1 MEPLRKGH
9 IHQKGGIVLN
19 DLLQKRKLTWG
30 EGIIIFIV
38 CVVINLVGKA
48 IAAKCGL
55 PIWLDMQG
63 TCVASYFLGLPGGIL
78 VAVLNNVIYAVH
90 DRMALIYTFVGIVSA
105 ILLWFLS
112 RKGYL
117 EKFRIAVFSSFWLGI
132 CCTAVSTPLN
142 IFWQDGYS
150 GNRWGDA
157 LVDMMDW
164 YGINRIFA
172 ALAGEFVVDIIDK
185 QICMILGFFLI
196 KGISHILFDKK
207 SKSKQVVAGLLA
219 LVMLSAALWP
229 AEMVYGIVNREN
241 ESQYSVQIYNNQNG
255 MISSEAHAIAE
266 TEDGYIWIGSYA
278 GLTRYDGTSFTFMKD
293 SGIVSVTAMLCDSK
307 GRLWIGTNDGGI
319 ARYEEGAFRYFNTKD
334 GLSSDSIRCFY
345 EDEQGNMYVGTT
357 DRLCVVDVEDRI
369 REIREELTYVV
380 SISGDGDLIVCV
392 DHNGDLFVLQDD
404 KICVDTSGE
413 QSDVFYNCISSTRM
427 GLAVGTAG
435 EDIYILDV
443 NKGGI
448 GLKSHFR
455 TPVQNIRKI
464 KENEEGQIWICAENG
479 FGYLKEDGTYH
490 AQETEDFHASFE
502 DIHEDYQGNMWVAS
516 SRYGV
521 LRLSRSPFFNLFTHA
536 EIDGEVTN
544 AVVRYAN
551 CFYCATDSGLVILD
565 DEGNSRENKLT
576 ELLDGDRV
584 RSLFVDS
591 QNRLWICTYGSN
603 GLVCAD
609 GKKALRS
616 YTCEREPLV
625 TCDRA
630 RCITELSDGSL
641 AVGTA
646 DGIYFIDGEEVTGN
660 LTKQDGLRNSQI
672 LSLTERDHVLY
683 AGSDGAGIFR
693 IQDGEIIG
701 NITREDGLSSNIILR
716 QVSCEQGMLVV
727 TGNSLCF
734 MGDTITI
741 LDQFPYYNNYDIVIH
756 EDLAYVLS
764 SAGIYVVDVEELCAN
779 DEMYYTLYNA
789 QCGLSS
795 GITANSWNY
804 MSKDGVLH
812 FCCNDG
818 VVQFSGDSWMKNVNY
833 RYGIREVNCD
843 GVSVGMQDGVYRIP
857 AQTRKIV
864 VEPAVN
870 SYTLMDVKVKFFM
883 EGYEDET
890 EPVSFTSI
898 DPMQLDYLSAGTYRI
913 HLQLYDAPG
922 RKLLEERSF
931 ELVKEPQMWEESWYN
946 WYLVLVIFEAAC
958 FVFWS
963 MAMMLEHFQEKDRLK
978 KFAEMLEEK
987 VSEQTRELKDQQAK
1001 KEELLKKTVAALS
1014 ETVDAKD
1021 RYTSGHS
1028 KRVAMYS
1035 KLIARRM
1042 GKEEWELDE
1051 IYNAGLLHDVGK
1063 IRVPEEIINKPGKL
1077 TDEEFELIKL
1087 HPVSGYHILKEI
1099 SEDHFY
1105 ADGAHFHHE
1114 RYDGKGYPNGLA
1126 GESIPEIARIIG
1138 VADSY
1143 DAMASNRSYREAL
1156 PQEVVRE
1163 EIIKGRGTQF
1173 DPKIADIMLQ
1183 MIDEDKEYLLK
1194 QTESMMKHILVVD
1207 DEPMNLKVVEF
1218 MLKDEVGYRFKGAA
1232 GGQEAL
1238 DLLDE
1243 ENIDL
1248 VLLDVRMPG
1257 MDGFETLVHI
1267 REKSNVP
1274 VIFMTADKQALE
1286 LERCRALGVEDI
1298 VTKPFLPA
1306 VLKEILHAILS
1317 E

>member
-1 MEPLRKGH
+1 MKE
-9 IHQKGGIVLN
+9 
-19 DLLQKRKLTWG
+19 LLQKRKLRWR
-30 EGIIIFIV
+30 ERIIIFIV
-38 CVVINLVGKA
+38 CVAINLMGKA
-48 IAAKCGL
+48 IAVKCGL

-63 TCVASYFLGLPGGIL
+63 TCVAAYFLGLPGGIL
-78 VAVLNNVIYAVH
+78 VAVLNNVIFAVH
-90 DRMALIYTFVGIVSA
+90 DRMTLIYTLAGMVSA

-112 RKGYL
+112 KKGYL
-117 EKFRIAVFSSFWLGI
+117 EKFRTAVFASFWLGI
-132 CCTAVSTPLN
+132 CCMAVSTPLN
-142 IFWQDGYS
+142 IFLYDGYS

-164 YGINRIFA
+164 YGFNRIFA
-172 ALAGEFVVDIIDK
+172 ALAGEFVVEIIDK

-207 SKSKQVVAGLLA
+207 SGKTAKRKKKPESKQVVAGLLA

-229 AEMVYGIVNREN
+229 AEMVYGAINQEN
-241 ESQYSVQIYNNQNG
+241 ESQYSAQIYNNQNG
-255 MISSEAHAIAE
+255 MMSSEANAIAE

-293 SGIVSVTAMLCDSK
+293 SGIASVKTMFCDSK

-319 ARYEEGAFRYFNTKD
+319 ARYEEGAFRYFNTED
-334 GLSSDSIRCFY
+334 GLPSDSIRCFY

-357 DRLCVVDVEDRI
+357 DHLCVVDKEDHI
-369 REIREELTYVV
+369 REIDEELTYVM

-392 DHNGDLFVLQDD
+392 DKNGDLFVLQDD
-404 KICVDTSGE
+404 EICVDTTEE
-413 QSDVFYNCISSTRM
+413 QSDVFYNCIFSTSM

-435 EDIYILDV
+435 EGIYILDV

-448 GLKSHFR
+448 SLKKHFQ
-455 TPVQNIRKI
+455 TPVQSIWKI
-464 KENEEGQIWICAENG
+464 KENEEGQIWICGENG

-490 AQETEDFHASFE
+490 AQETEDFHASCE

-521 LRLSRSPFFNLFTHA
+521 LRLSKSPFFNLFTHA
-536 EIDGEVTN
+536 KIDGEVTN
-544 AVVRYAN
+544 AVVRYAG
-551 CFYCATDSGLVILD
+551 CFYCGTDNGLVILD
-565 DEGNSRENKLT
+565 DEGNIRKNELT

-591 QNRLWICTYGSN
+591 QKRLWICTYGSN

-625 TCDRA
+625 TSDRA

-641 AVGTA
+641 AVGTT
-646 DGIYFIDGEEVTGN
+646 DGIYFIDGGDVTGN
-660 LTKQDGLRNSQI
+660 LTKQDGLSNSQI
-672 LSLTERDHVLY
+672 LSLTEKDHVLY

-693 IQDGEIIG
+693 IQDGEIIE
-701 NITREDGLSSNIILR
+701 NITKEDGLSSNIILR
-716 QVSCEQGMLVV
+716 LVSCEQGMLVV

-741 LDQFPYYNNYDIVIH
+741 LDKFPYFNNYDIVIF

-764 SAGIYVVDVEELCAN
+764 SAGIYEVDVEALCTN
-779 DEMYYTLYNA
+779 DEMYDTLYNA
-789 QCGLSS
+789 QSGLNSA
-795 GITANSWNY
+795 ITANSWNY
-804 MSKDGVLH
+804 ISKDGVLY

-833 RYGIREVNCD
+833 CYGISEVNCD
-843 GVSVGMQDGVYRIP
+843 GVSVEMKDGIYQIP
-857 AQTRKIV
+857 AQTRKVV
-864 VEPAVN
+864 VEPVVK

-898 DPMQLDYLSAGTYRI
+898 EPIQLNNLSAGTYRM
-913 HLQLYDAPG
+913 HLQLYDASG
-922 RKLLEERSF
+922 RQLLEERSF
-931 ELVKEPQMWEESWYN
+931 QLEKEPQMWENWWYN
-946 WYLVLVIFEAAC
+946 WYLVLVIFETAG
-958 FVFWS
+958 FVIWS
-963 MAMMLEHFQEKDRLK
+963 VAMIIEHFREKDRLK
-978 KFAEMLEEK
+978 IFAEMLEEK
-987 VSEQTRELKDQQAK
+987 VSEQTKELKERQAQ
-1001 KEELLKKTVAALS
+1001 KEELLTKTVTALS

-1028 KRVAMYS
+1028 RRVAMYS
-1035 KLIARRM
+1035 KMIAQRM
-1042 GKEEWELDE
+1042 GKEEWEQEE
-1051 IYNAGLLHDVGK
+1051 IYSAGLLHDVGK
-1063 IRVPEEIINKPGKL
+1063 IRVPEEIINKPGRL
-1077 TDEEFELIKL
+1077 TDEEFDLIKL
-1087 HPVSGYHILKEI
+1087 HPVTGYHILKEI

-1114 RYDGKGYPNGLA
+1114 RYDGKGYPNGLT

-1138 VADSY
+1138 VADAY

-1183 MIDEDKEYLLK
+1183 MIDEDKEYLMK
-1194 QTESMMKHILVVD
+1194 QTESMMKHILAVD
-1207 DEPMNLKVVEF
+1207 DETMNLILVEYV
-1218 MLKDEVGYRFKGAA
+1218 LKDEAGYRFYGATS
-1232 GGQEAL
+1232 GQEAL
-1238 DLLDE
+1238 DILNR

-1248 VLLDVRMPG
+1248 VLLDVRMPD

-1274 VIFMTADKQALE
+1274 VVFMTADKQALK
-1286 LERCRALGVEDI
+1286 LEQSRALGVEDF
-1298 VTKPFLPA
+1298 VTKPFMPA
-1306 VLKEILHAILS
+1306 VLKEILHAVLS

>member
-1 MEPLRKGH
+1 M
-9 IHQKGGIVLN
+9 
-19 DLLQKRKLTWG
+19 
-30 EGIIIFIV
+30 
-38 CVVINLVGKA
+38 GKA
-48 IAAKCGL
+48 IAVKCGL

-63 TCVASYFLGLPGGIL
+63 TCVAAYFLGLPGGIL
-78 VAVLNNVIYAVH
+78 VAVLNNVIFAVH
-90 DRMALIYTFVGIVSA
+90 DRMTLIYTLAGMVSA

-112 RKGYL
+112 KKGYL
-117 EKFRIAVFSSFWLGI
+117 EKFRTAVFASFWLGI
-132 CCTAVSTPLN
+132 CCMAVSTPLN
-142 IFWQDGYS
+142 IFLYDGYS

-164 YGINRIFA
+164 YGFNRIFA
-172 ALAGEFVVDIIDK
+172 ALAGEFVVEIIDK

-207 SKSKQVVAGLLA
+207 SGKTAKRKKKPESKQVVAGLLA

-229 AEMVYGIVNREN
+229 AEMVYGAINQEN
-241 ESQYSVQIYNNQNG
+241 ESQYSAQIYNNQNG
-255 MISSEAHAIAE
+255 MMSSEANAIAE

-293 SGIVSVTAMLCDSK
+293 SGIASVKTMFCDSK

-319 ARYEEGAFRYFNTKD
+319 ARYEEGAFRYFNTED
-334 GLSSDSIRCFY
+334 GLPSDSIRCFY

-357 DRLCVVDVEDRI
+357 DHLCVVDKEDHI
-369 REIREELTYVV
+369 REIDEELTYVM

-392 DHNGDLFVLQDD
+392 DKNGDLFVLQDD
-404 KICVDTSGE
+404 EICVDTTEE
-413 QSDVFYNCISSTRM
+413 QSDVFYNCIFSTSM

-435 EDIYILDV
+435 EGIYILDV

-448 GLKSHFR
+448 SLKKHFQ
-455 TPVQNIRKI
+455 TPVQSIWKI
-464 KENEEGQIWICAENG
+464 KENEEGQIWICGENG

-490 AQETEDFHASFE
+490 AQETEDFHASCE

-521 LRLSRSPFFNLFTHA
+521 LRLSKSPFFNLFTHA
-536 EIDGEVTN
+536 KIDGEVTN
-544 AVVRYAN
+544 AVVRYAG
-551 CFYCATDSGLVILD
+551 CFYCGTDNGLVILD
-565 DEGNSRENKLT
+565 DEGNIRKNELT

-591 QNRLWICTYGSN
+591 QKRLWICTYGSN

-625 TCDRA
+625 TSDRA

-641 AVGTA
+641 AVGTT
-646 DGIYFIDGEEVTGN
+646 DGIYFIDGGDVTGN
-660 LTKQDGLRNSQI
+660 LTKQDGLSNSQI
-672 LSLTERDHVLY
+672 LSLTEKDHVLY

-693 IQDGEIIG
+693 IQDGEIIE
-701 NITREDGLSSNIILR
+701 NITKEDGLSSNIILR
-716 QVSCEQGMLVV
+716 LVSCEQGMLVV

-741 LDQFPYYNNYDIVIH
+741 LDKFPYFNNYDIVIF

-764 SAGIYVVDVEELCAN
+764 SAGIYEVDVEALCTN
-779 DEMYYTLYNA
+779 DEMYDTLYNA
-789 QCGLSS
+789 QSGLNSA
-795 GITANSWNY
+795 ITANSWNY
-804 MSKDGVLH
+804 ISKDGVLY

-833 RYGIREVNCD
+833 CYGISEVNCD
-843 GVSVGMQDGVYRIP
+843 GVSVEMKDGIYQIP
-857 AQTRKIV
+857 AQTRKVV
-864 VEPAVN
+864 VEPVVK

-898 DPMQLDYLSAGTYRI
+898 EPIQLNNLSAGTYRM
-913 HLQLYDAPG
+913 HLQLYDASG
-922 RKLLEERSF
+922 RQLLEERSF
-931 ELVKEPQMWEESWYN
+931 QLEKEPQMWENWWYN
-946 WYLVLVIFEAAC
+946 WYLVLVIFETAG
-958 FVFWS
+958 FVIWS
-963 MAMMLEHFQEKDRLK
+963 VAMIIEHFREKDRLK
-978 KFAEMLEEK
+978 IFAEMLEEK
-987 VSEQTRELKDQQAK
+987 VSEQTKELKERQAQ
-1001 KEELLKKTVAALS
+1001 KEELLTKTVTALS

-1028 KRVAMYS
+1028 RRVAMYS
-1035 KLIARRM
+1035 KMIAQRM
-1042 GKEEWELDE
+1042 GKEEWEQEE
-1051 IYNAGLLHDVGK
+1051 IYSAGLLHDVGK
-1063 IRVPEEIINKPGKL
+1063 IRVPEEIINKPGRL
-1077 TDEEFELIKL
+1077 TDEEFDLIKL
-1087 HPVSGYHILKEI
+1087 HPVTGYHILKEI

-1114 RYDGKGYPNGLA
+1114 RYDGKGYPNGLT

-1138 VADSY
+1138 VADAY

-1183 MIDEDKEYLLK
+1183 MIDEDKEYLMK
-1194 QTESMMKHILVVD
+1194 QTESMMKHILAVD
-1207 DEPMNLKVVEF
+1207 DETMNLKLVEF
-1218 MLKDEVGYRFKGAA
+1218 VLKDEAGYRFYGATS
-1232 GGQEAL
+1232 GQEAL
-1238 DLLDE
+1238 DILNR

-1248 VLLDVRMPG
+1248 VLLDVRMPD

-1274 VIFMTADKQALE
+1274 VVFMTADKQALK
-1286 LERCRALGVEDI
+1286 LEQSRALGVEDF
-1298 VTKPFLPA
+1298 VTKPFMPA
-1306 VLKEILHAILS
+1306 VLKEILHAVLS

>member
-1 MEPLRKGH
+1 MNE
-9 IHQKGGIVLN
+9 
-19 DLLQKRKLTWG
+19 LLQKRKLRWR
-30 EGIIIFIV
+30 ERIIIFIV
-38 CVVINLVGKA
+38 CVAINLMGKA
-48 IAAKCGL
+48 IAVKCGL

-63 TCVASYFLGLPGGIL
+63 TCVAAYFLGLPGGIL
-78 VAVLNNVIYAVH
+78 VAVLNNVIFAVH
-90 DRMALIYTFVGIVSA
+90 DRMTLIYTLAGMVSA

-112 RKGYL
+112 KKGYL
-117 EKFRIAVFSSFWLGI
+117 EKFRTAVFASFWLGI
-132 CCTAVSTPLN
+132 CCMAVSTPLN
-142 IFWQDGYS
+142 IFLYDGYS

-164 YGINRIFA
+164 YGFNRIFA
-172 ALAGEFVVDIIDK
+172 ALAGEFVVEIIDK

-207 SKSKQVVAGLLA
+207 SGKTAKRKKKPESKQVVAGLLA

-229 AEMVYGIVNREN
+229 AEMVYGAINQEN
-241 ESQYSVQIYNNQNG
+241 ESQYSAQIYNNQNG
-255 MISSEAHAIAE
+255 MMSSEANAIAE

-293 SGIVSVTAMLCDSK
+293 SGIASVKTMFCDSK

-319 ARYEEGAFRYFNTKD
+319 ARYEEGAFRYFNTED
-334 GLSSDSIRCFY
+334 GLPSDSIRCFY

-357 DRLCVVDVEDRI
+357 DHLCVVDKEDHI
-369 REIREELTYVV
+369 REIDEELTYVM

-392 DHNGDLFVLQDD
+392 DKNGDLFVLQDD
-404 KICVDTSGE
+404 EICVDTTEE
-413 QSDVFYNCISSTRM
+413 QSDVFYNCIFSTSM

-435 EDIYILDV
+435 EGIYILDV

-448 GLKSHFR
+448 SLKKHFQ
-455 TPVQNIRKI
+455 TPVQSIWKI
-464 KENEEGQIWICAENG
+464 KENEEGQIWICGENG

-490 AQETEDFHASFE
+490 AQETEDFHASCE

-521 LRLSRSPFFNLFTHA
+521 LRLSKSPFFNLFTHA
-536 EIDGEVTN
+536 KIDGEVTN
-544 AVVRYAN
+544 AVVRYAG
-551 CFYCATDSGLVILD
+551 CFYCGTDNGLVILD
-565 DEGNSRENKLT
+565 DEGNIRKNELT

-591 QNRLWICTYGSN
+591 QKRLWICTYGSN

-625 TCDRA
+625 TSDRA

-641 AVGTA
+641 AVGTT
-646 DGIYFIDGEEVTGN
+646 DGIYFIDGGDVTGN
-660 LTKQDGLRNSQI
+660 LTKQDGLSNSQI
-672 LSLTERDHVLY
+672 LSLTEKDHVLY

-693 IQDGEIIG
+693 IQDGEIIE
-701 NITREDGLSSNIILR
+701 NITKEDGLSSNIILR
-716 QVSCEQGMLVV
+716 LVSCEQGMLVV

-741 LDQFPYYNNYDIVIH
+741 LDKFPYFNNYDIVIY

-764 SAGIYVVDVEELCAN
+764 SAGIYEVDVEALCTN
-779 DEMYYTLYNA
+779 DEMYDTLYNA
-789 QCGLSS
+789 QSGLNSA
-795 GITANSWNY
+795 ITANSWNY
-804 MSKDGVLH
+804 ISKDGVLY

-833 RYGIREVNCD
+833 CYGISEVNCD
-843 GVSVGMQDGVYRIP
+843 GVSVEMKDGIYQIP
-857 AQTRKIV
+857 AQTRKVV
-864 VEPAVN
+864 VEPVVK

-898 DPMQLDYLSAGTYRI
+898 EPIQLNNLSAGTYRM
-913 HLQLYDAPG
+913 HLQLYDASG
-922 RKLLEERSF
+922 RQLLEERSF
-931 ELVKEPQMWEESWYN
+931 QLEKEPQMWENWWYN
-946 WYLVLVIFEAAC
+946 WYLVLVIFETAG
-958 FVFWS
+958 FVIWS
-963 MAMMLEHFQEKDRLK
+963 VAMIIEHFREKDRLK
-978 KFAEMLEEK
+978 IFAEMLEEK
-987 VSEQTRELKDQQAK
+987 VSEQTKELKERQAQ
-1001 KEELLKKTVAALS
+1001 KEELLTKTVTALS

-1028 KRVAMYS
+1028 RRVAMYS
-1035 KLIARRM
+1035 KMIAQRM
-1042 GKEEWELDE
+1042 GKEEWEQEE
-1051 IYNAGLLHDVGK
+1051 IYSAGLLHDVGK
-1063 IRVPEEIINKPGKL
+1063 IRVPEEIINKPGRL
-1077 TDEEFELIKL
+1077 TDEEFDLIKL
-1087 HPVSGYHILKEI
+1087 HPVTGYHILKEI

-1114 RYDGKGYPNGLA
+1114 RYDGKGYPNGLT

-1138 VADSY
+1138 VADAY

-1183 MIDEDKEYLLK
+1183 MIDEDKEYLMK
-1194 QTESMMKHILVVD
+1194 QTESMMKHILAVD
-1207 DEPMNLKVVEF
+1207 DETMNLKLVEF
-1218 MLKDEVGYRFKGAA
+1218 VLKDEAGYRFYGATS
-1232 GGQEAL
+1232 GQEAL
-1238 DLLDE
+1238 DILNR

-1248 VLLDVRMPG
+1248 VLLDVRMPD

-1274 VIFMTADKQALE
+1274 VVFMTADKQALK
-1286 LERCRALGVEDI
+1286 LEQSRALGVEDF
-1298 VTKPFLPA
+1298 VTKPFMPA
-1306 VLKEILHAILS
+1306 VLKEILHAVLS

>member
-1 MEPLRKGH
+1 MNEF
-9 IHQKGGIVLN
+9 
-19 DLLQKRKLTWG
+19 LQKRKLTWG
-30 EGIIIFIV
+30 ERIIIFIV
-38 CVVINLVGKA
+38 CVAINLVGKA

-63 TCVASYFLGLPGGIL
+63 TCMASYFLGLPGGIL
-78 VAVLNNVIYAVH
+78 VAVLNNVIFAGY
-90 DRMALIYTFVGIVSA
+90 DRMTLIYTLAGIVSA

-117 EKFRIAVFSSFWLGI
+117 EKFRTAVFASFWLGI
-132 CCTAVSTPLN
+132 CCMAVSTPLN
-142 IFWQDGYS
+142 IFLYDGYS

-164 YGINRIFA
+164 YGFNRIFA
-172 ALAGEFVVDIIDK
+172 ALAGEFVVEIIDK

-207 SKSKQVVAGLLA
+207 SGKTAERKKKPESGQVVAGLFS

-229 AEMVYGIVNREN
+229 AEMVYGAINQEN
-241 ESQYSVQIYNNQNG
+241 ERQYSARIYNNQNG
-255 MISSEAHAIAE
+255 MMSSEANAIAE

-293 SGIVSVTAMLCDSK
+293 SGIVSVKTMLCDSK

-319 ARYEEGAFRYFNTKD
+319 ARYEGGAFCYFNTED

-345 EDEQGNMYVGTT
+345 EDKQGNMYVGTT
-357 DRLCVVDVEDRI
+357 DRLCVVDEEDHI
-369 REIREELTYVV
+369 REIHEELNYVM
-380 SISGDGDLIVCV
+380 SISGDGDRIVCV
-392 DHNGDLFVLQDD
+392 DKNGDLFVLQDD
-404 KICVDTSGE
+404 EICVDTTGE
-413 QSDVFYNCISSTRM
+413 QSDVFYNCISSTGM

-435 EDIYILDV
+435 GDIYILDV

-464 KENEEGQIWICAENG
+464 KENEEGQIWICGENG
-479 FGYLKEDGTYH
+479 FGYLKEGGTYH

-536 EIDGEVTN
+536 EIDGDVTN
-544 AVVRYAN
+544 AVVRYAD
-551 CFYCATDSGLVILD
+551 CFYCGTDSGLVILD
-565 DEGNSRENKLT
+565 DEGNIRENELT

-584 RSLFVDS
+584 RSLLVDS

-616 YTCEREPLV
+616 YTCESEPLV
-625 TCDRA
+625 TSDRA

-646 DGIYFIDGEEVTGN
+646 DGIYFIDGVDVTGN

-672 LSLTERDHVLY
+672 LSLMEKDHVLY

-693 IQDGEIIG
+693 IRDGEIIG
-701 NITREDGLSSNIILR
+701 NITKEDGLSSNIILR
-716 QVSCEQGMLVV
+716 LIPCEQGMLVV

-741 LDQFPYYNNYDIVIH
+741 LDKFPYYNNYDIVIH

-789 QCGLSS
+789 QSGLNS

-804 MSKDGVLH
+804 ISKDGVLY

-833 RYGIREVNCD
+833 CYGISEVNCD
-843 GVSVGMQDGVYRIP
+843 GVPVGMQDGVYLIP
-857 AQTRKIV
+857 ARTRKVV
-864 VEPAVN
+864 VEPAVK
-870 SYTLMDVKVKFFM
+870 SYTLMDVKVKFFI

-898 DPMQLDYLSAGTYRI
+898 NPIQLDYLSAGTYRI
-913 HLQLYDAPG
+913 HLQLYDAFG
-922 RKLLEERSF
+922 RELLEERSF
-931 ELVKEPQMWEESWYN
+931 ELVKEPQMWEERWYN
-946 WYLVLVIFEAAC
+946 WYLILVIFETAG
-958 FVFWS
+958 FVVWS
-963 MAMMLEHFQEKDRLK
+963 VAMIIEHFREKERLK

-987 VSEQTRELKDQQAK
+987 VSEQTRELKEQQTK
-1001 KEELLKKTVAALS
+1001 KEELLTKTVAALS

-1028 KRVAMYS
+1028 RRVAMYA
-1035 KLIARRM
+1035 KLIAGRM
-1042 GKEEWELDE
+1042 GKEEWEQEE
-1051 IYNAGLLHDVGK
+1051 IYSAGLLHDVGK

-1087 HPVSGYHILKEI
+1087 HPVTGYHILKEI

-1105 ADGAHFHHE
+1105 ADGARFHHE

-1138 VADSY
+1138 VADAY
-1143 DAMASNRSYREAL
+1143 DAMTSNRSYRAAL

-1183 MIDEDKEYLLK
+1183 MIDEDKEYLMK
-1194 QTESMMKHILVVD
+1194 QTESMVKHILAVD
-1207 DEPMNLKVVEF
+1207 DDPMNLKRVEF
-1218 MLKDEVGYRFKGAA
+1218 TLKDEAGYRFCGTTS
-1232 GGQEAL
+1232 GQEAL
-1238 DLLDE
+1238 DILDE
-1243 ENIDL
+1243 ENIEL
-1248 VLLDVRMPG
+1248 VLLDVFMPG
-1257 MDGFETLVHI
+1257 MDGVETLAHI

-1274 VIFMTADKQALE
+1274 VVFMTADKEFLE
-1286 LERCRALGVEDI
+1286 LERGRALGVEDF
-1298 VTKPFLPA
+1298 VTKPFMPA
-1306 VLKEILHAILS
+1306 ALKEILHAVLS

>member
-1 MEPLRKGH
+1 MNE
-9 IHQKGGIVLN
+9 
-19 DLLQKRKLTWG
+19 LLQKRKLIWG
-30 EGIIIFIV
+30 ERIIIFIV
-38 CVVINLVGKA
+38 CVTINLVGKA

-78 VAVLNNVIYAVH
+78 VAVLNNVIFAVY
-90 DRMALIYTFVGIVSA
+90 DRMTLIYTLAGIVSA

-117 EKFRIAVFSSFWLGI
+117 EKFHIAVFASFWLGI
-132 CCTAVSTPLN
+132 CCMVVSTPLN
-142 IFWQDGYS
+142 IFLYDGYS

-164 YGINRIFA
+164 YGFNHIFA
-172 ALAGEFVVDIIDK
+172 ALAGEFVVEIIDK

-196 KGISHILFDKK
+196 KGISHILFDKRSGK
-207 SKSKQVVAGLLA
+207 TAERKKKPESKQVVAGLLA
-219 LVMLSAALWP
+219 LVMLFAALWP
-229 AEMVYGIVNREN
+229 AKMAYGAINQEN
-241 ESQYSVQIYNNQNG
+241 ESQYSAQIYNNQNG
-255 MISSEAHAIAE
+255 MMSSEANAIAE

-319 ARYEEGAFRYFNTKD
+319 ARYEGGVFCYFNMED

-357 DRLCVVDVEDRI
+357 DHLCVVDEEDRI
-369 REIREELTYVV
+369 RENNEELTYVV
-380 SISGDGDLIVCV
+380 SISGDGDRIVCV
-392 DHNGDLFVLQDD
+392 DNNGDLFVLQDD
-404 KICVDTSGE
+404 EICVDTTEE
-413 QSDVFYNCISSTRM
+413 QSDVFYNCISSTSM

-448 GLKSHFR
+448 SLKSHFQ

-464 KENEEGQIWICAENG
+464 KENEEGQIWICGENG

-490 AQETEDFHASFE
+490 AQEREDFHASFE

-521 LRLSRSPFFNLFTHA
+521 LRLSKSPFFNLFTHA
-536 EIDGEVTN
+536 EIDPDVTN
-544 AVVRYAN
+544 AVVRYAG
-551 CFYCATDSGLVILD
+551 CFYCGTDSGLVILD
-565 DEGNSRENKLT
+565 DEGNIRENELT
-576 ELLDGDRV
+576 KLLDGDRV

-591 QNRLWICTYGSN
+591 QNRLWICTYGLN

-616 YTCEREPLV
+616 YTCELEPLV
-625 TCDRA
+625 TSDRA

-646 DGIYFIDGEEVTGN
+646 DGIYFIDGVDVTGN

-672 LSLTERDHVLY
+672 LSLAEKDHVLY
-683 AGSDGAGIFR
+683 AGSDGAGIFQ

-701 NITREDGLSSNIILR
+701 NITKEEGLSSNIILR
-716 QVSCEQGMLVV
+716 LVSCEQGMLVV

-741 LDQFPYYNNYDIVIH
+741 LDKFPYYNNYDIVIC
-756 EDLAYVLS
+756 ENLAHVLS

-789 QCGLSS
+789 QSGLSS
-795 GITANSWNY
+795 GITANCWNY
-804 MSKDGVLH
+804 ISKDGVLY

-818 VVQFSGDSWMKNVNY
+818 VVQFYEDSWMKNVNY
-833 RYGIREVNCD
+833 CYGISEVDCD
-843 GVSVGMQDGVYRIP
+843 GVSVGMQDGVYLIP
-857 AQTRKIV
+857 AQTRKVV
-864 VEPAVN
+864 VEPVVKN
-870 SYTLMDVKVKFFM
+870 YTLMDVKVKFFM

-898 DPMQLDYLSAGTYRI
+898 DPIQLNHLSAGTYRI
-913 HLQLYDAPG
+913 HLQLYDASG
-922 RKLLEERSF
+922 RELLEERSF
-931 ELVKEPQMWEESWYN
+931 ELVKEPQMWEERWYN
-946 WYLVLVIFEAAC
+946 WYLVLVIFETAGFLA
-958 FVFWS
+958 WS
-963 MAMMLEHFQEKDRLK
+963 VAMIIEHFREKDRLK

-987 VSEQTRELKDQQAK
+987 VSEQTKELKEQQTK
-1001 KEELLKKTVAALS
+1001 KEDLLRKTVTALS

-1035 KLIARRM
+1035 KMIAQRM
-1042 GKEEWELDE
+1042 GKEEWELEE
-1051 IYNAGLLHDVGK
+1051 IYSAGLLHDVGK
-1063 IRVPEEIINKPGKL
+1063 IRVPEEIINKPSKL

-1087 HPVSGYHILKEI
+1087 HPVTGYHILKEI

-1114 RYDGKGYPNGLA
+1114 RYDGTGYPNGLA
-1126 GESIPEIARIIG
+1126 GESIPEIARIIC
-1138 VADSY
+1138 VADAY

-1163 EIIKGRGTQF
+1163 EIIKGKGTQF

-1183 MIDEDKEYLLK
+1183 MIDEDKEYLMK
-1194 QTESMMKHILVVD
+1194 QTESMIKHILAVD
-1207 DEPMNLKVVEF
+1207 DDSMNLKLVEF
-1218 MLKDEVGYRFKGAA
+1218 ALKNEAGYRFYRA
-1232 GGQEAL
+1232 GSGQEAL
-1238 DLLDE
+1238 DILDK

-1286 LERCRALGVEDI
+1286 LERCRALGVEDF
-1298 VTKPFLPA
+1298 VTKPVMPA
-1306 VLKEILHAILS
+1306 VLKEVLHAVLS

>member
-1 MEPLRKGH
+1 M
-9 IHQKGGIVLN
+9 
-19 DLLQKRKLTWG
+19 
-30 EGIIIFIV
+30 
-38 CVVINLVGKA
+38 GKA
-48 IAAKCGL
+48 IAVKCGL

-63 TCVASYFLGLPGGIL
+63 TCVAAYFLGLPGGIL
-78 VAVLNNVIYAVH
+78 VAVLNNVIFAVH
-90 DRMALIYTFVGIVSA
+90 DRMTLIYTLAGMVSA

-112 RKGYL
+112 KKGYL
-117 EKFRIAVFSSFWLGI
+117 EKFRTAVFASFWLGI
-132 CCTAVSTPLN
+132 CCMAVSTPLN
-142 IFWQDGYS
+142 IFLYDGYS

-164 YGINRIFA
+164 YGFNRIFA
-172 ALAGEFVVDIIDK
+172 ALAGEFVVEIIDK

-207 SKSKQVVAGLLA
+207 SGKTAKRKKKPESKQVVAGLLA

-229 AEMVYGIVNREN
+229 AEMVYGAINQEN
-241 ESQYSVQIYNNQNG
+241 ESQYSAQIYNNQNG
-255 MISSEAHAIAE
+255 MMSSEANAIAE

-293 SGIVSVTAMLCDSK
+293 SGIASVKTMFCDSK

-319 ARYEEGAFRYFNTKD
+319 ARYEEGAFRYFNTED
-334 GLSSDSIRCFY
+334 GLPSDSIRCFY

-357 DRLCVVDVEDRI
+357 DHLCVVDKEDHI
-369 REIREELTYVV
+369 REIDEELTYVM

-392 DHNGDLFVLQDD
+392 DKNGDLFVLQDD
-404 KICVDTSGE
+404 EICVDTTEE
-413 QSDVFYNCISSTRM
+413 QSDVFYNCIFSTSM

-435 EDIYILDV
+435 EGIYILDV

-448 GLKSHFR
+448 SLKKHFQ
-455 TPVQNIRKI
+455 TPVQSIWKI
-464 KENEEGQIWICAENG
+464 KENEEGQIWICGENG

-490 AQETEDFHASFE
+490 AQETEDFHASCE

-521 LRLSRSPFFNLFTHA
+521 LRLSKSPFFNLFTHA
-536 EIDGEVTN
+536 KIDGEVTN
-544 AVVRYAN
+544 AVVRYAG
-551 CFYCATDSGLVILD
+551 CFYCGTDNGLVILD
-565 DEGNSRENKLT
+565 DEGNIRKNELT

-591 QNRLWICTYGSN
+591 QKRLWICTYGSN

-625 TCDRA
+625 TSDRA

-641 AVGTA
+641 AVGTT
-646 DGIYFIDGEEVTGN
+646 DGIYFIDGGDVTGN
-660 LTKQDGLRNSQI
+660 LTKQDGLSNSQI
-672 LSLTERDHVLY
+672 LSLTEKDHVLY

-693 IQDGEIIG
+693 IQDGEIIE
-701 NITREDGLSSNIILR
+701 NITKEDGLSSNIILR
-716 QVSCEQGMLVV
+716 LVSCEQGMLVV

-741 LDQFPYYNNYDIVIH
+741 LDKFPYFNNYDIVIF

-764 SAGIYVVDVEELCAN
+764 SAGIYEVDVEALCTN
-779 DEMYYTLYNA
+779 DEMYDTLYNA
-789 QCGLSS
+789 QSGLNSA
-795 GITANSWNY
+795 ITANSWNY
-804 MSKDGVLH
+804 ISKDGVLY

-833 RYGIREVNCD
+833 CYGISEVNCD
-843 GVSVGMQDGVYRIP
+843 GVSVEMKDGIYQIP
-857 AQTRKIV
+857 AQTRKVV
-864 VEPAVN
+864 VEPVVK

-898 DPMQLDYLSAGTYRI
+898 EPIQLNNLSAGTYRM
-913 HLQLYDAPG
+913 HLQLYDASG
-922 RKLLEERSF
+922 RQLLEERSF
-931 ELVKEPQMWEESWYN
+931 QLEKEPQMWENWWYN
-946 WYLVLVIFEAAC
+946 WYLVLVIFETAG
-958 FVFWS
+958 FVIWS
-963 MAMMLEHFQEKDRLK
+963 VAMIIEHLREKDRLK
-978 KFAEMLEEK
+978 IFAEMLEEK
-987 VSEQTRELKDQQAK
+987 VSEQTKELKERQAQ
-1001 KEELLKKTVAALS
+1001 KEELLTKTVTALS

-1028 KRVAMYS
+1028 RRVAMYS
-1035 KLIARRM
+1035 KMIAQRM
-1042 GKEEWELDE
+1042 GKEEWEQEE
-1051 IYNAGLLHDVGK
+1051 IYSAGLLHDVGK
-1063 IRVPEEIINKPGKL
+1063 IRVPEEIINKPGRL
-1077 TDEEFELIKL
+1077 TDEEFDLIKL
-1087 HPVSGYHILKEI
+1087 HPVTGYHILKEI

-1114 RYDGKGYPNGLA
+1114 RYDGKGYPNGLT

-1138 VADSY
+1138 VADAY

-1183 MIDEDKEYLLK
+1183 MIDEDKEYLMK
-1194 QTESMMKHILVVD
+1194 QTESMMKHILAVD
-1207 DEPMNLKVVEF
+1207 DETMNLKLVEF
-1218 MLKDEVGYRFKGAA
+1218 VLKDEAGYRFYGATS
-1232 GGQEAL
+1232 GQEAL
-1238 DLLDE
+1238 DILNR

-1248 VLLDVRMPG
+1248 VLLDVRMPD

-1274 VIFMTADKQALE
+1274 VVFMTADKQALK
-1286 LERCRALGVEDI
+1286 LEQSRALGVEDF
-1298 VTKPFLPA
+1298 VTKPFMPA
-1306 VLKEILHAILS
+1306 VLKEILHAVLS